1 MDNLGTFPL
10 IGANSRS
17 GVLLLGPFLTQ
28 SEPIL
33 CCDFRLLS
41 RGFLIQLSISVLW
54 MVYHR
59 FRFLEIRLLSGS
71 TVFRINCA
79 RFGQD
84 AIRPAVEPFEGV
96 NSWWYHTFL
105 LLLCLEQIVFSR
117 LLEGFKYKLANI
129 YLPDLRTLA
138 SKLGLKFTSYI
149 FSRQSVDA
157 DRRVQWC
164 MRWKWNPKEMNATLS
179 STLS

>member
-1 MDNLGTFPL
+1 MKIWIFLKSKSAACIVLNIYQAFPILKTCKMDNLGTFPL

-41 RGFLIQLSISVLW
+41 RGFLIQLSISVLR

-71 TVFRINCA
+71 TVFRISCA

-84 AIRPAVEPFEGV
+84 AIIPAVEPFEGV
-96 NSWWYHTFL
+96 NSW
-105 LLLCLEQIVFSR
+105 
-117 LLEGFKYKLANI
+117 
-129 YLPDLRTLA
+129 
-138 SKLGLKFTSYI
+138 
-149 FSRQSVDA
+149 
-157 DRRVQWC
+157 
-164 MRWKWNPKEMNATLS
+164 
-179 STLS
+179 